1 MARRLTDPESTPG
14 IYSLLGSLVVP
25 RPIGW
30 VSTRSVDG
38 VDNLAPHSFYQL
50 VSTNPPIV
58 MISTMGEKDTARN
71 VKETGEFVVC
81 GSPVSLIE
89 QINIT
94 GIDFEPGI
102 SEFDIAGLTREPS
115 DLVAP
120 FRVAESPYALECRC
134 CDMFEMGNGIV
145 IFGEVVMIAVDESV
159 MDGKAVSMQALNPVA
174 RLGASDW
181 SAIGE
186 IFDVPR
192 MTVAD
197 YEKKYPIT

>member
-1 MARRLTDPESTPG
+1 
-14 IYSLLGSLVVP
+14 
-25 RPIGW
+25 

-38 VDNLAPHSFYQL
+38 IDNLAPHSFYQL

-58 MISTMGEKDTARN
+58 MISTRN

-94 GIDFEPGI
+94 GVDFEAGI

-145 IFGEVVMIAVDESV
+145 IFGEVVMIAVDEAV
-159 MDGKAVSMQALNPVA
+159 MEGRAVSMEALNPVA

-181 SAIGE
+181 SALGE

-197 YEKKYPIT
+197 YEATHRTS

>member
-1 MARRLTDPESTPG
+1 MTRRLTDPASTPG

-94 GIDFEPGI
+94 GVDFEAGI

-145 IFGEVVMIAVDESV
+145 IFGEVVMIAVDEAV
-159 MDGKAVSMQALNPVA
+159 MEGRAVSMEALNPVA

-181 SAIGE
+181 SALGE

-197 YEKKYPIT
+197 YEATHRTS

>member
-1 MARRLTDPESTPG
+1 MTRRLTDPASMPG

-58 MISTMGEKDTARN
+58 MISTMGEK
-71 VKETGEFVVC
+71 TGEFVVC

-94 GIDFEPGI
+94 GVDFEAGA
-102 SEFDIAGLTREPS
+102 SEFEIAGLTREPS
-115 DLVAP
+115 AIVAP

-159 MDGKAVSMQALNPVA
+159 MDGSRVIMDALDPVA

-181 SAIGE
+181 SALGE

-192 MTVAD
+192 MSVDD
-197 YEKKYPIT
+197 YRAKYGSQ

>member
-1 MARRLTDPESTPG
+1 MARRLTDPASMPG

-58 MISTMGEKDTARN
+58 MISTMGEKGTARN
-71 VKETGEFVVC
+71 IKETGEFVVC
-81 GSPVSLIE
+81 GTPVSLIE
-89 QINIT
+89 KVNIT
-94 GIDFEPGI
+94 GVDFESGV
-102 SEFDIAGLTREPS
+102 SEFDIAELTREPS
-115 DLVAP
+115 AAVAP
-120 FRVAESPYALECRC
+120 SRVAESPYALECRC

-159 MDGKAVSMQALNPVA
+159 MDGNRVMMDALDPVA

-181 SAIGE
+181 SALGE

-192 MTVAD
+192 LSVDD
-197 YEKKYPIT
+197 YRAKYGSQ

>member
-1 MARRLTDPESTPG
+1 MTRRLTDPASMPG

-38 VDNLAPHSFYQL
+38 VDNLAPHSFFQL

-71 VKETGEFVVC
+71 IKETGEFVVC
-81 GSPVSLIE
+81 GSTVELIE

-94 GIDFEPGI
+94 GVDFEAGI
-102 SEFDIAGLTREPS
+102 SEFDITGLTREPS

-134 CDMFEMGNGIV
+134 CDMFSMGNGIV
-145 IFGEVVMIAVDESV
+145 IFGEVVMIAVDEQL
-159 MDGKAVSMQALNPVA
+159 MDGNAVSMEALNPVA

-181 SAIGE
+181 SALGE

-192 MTVAD
+192 LSVAD
-197 YEKKYPIT
+197 YQEKYGTR

>member
-1 MARRLTDPESTPG
+1 MSRRLTDPASMPG

-30 VSTRSVDG
+30 VSTRSVEG
-38 VDNLAPHSFYQL
+38 IDNLAPHSFYQL

-71 VKETGEFVVC
+71 IKETGEFVVC
-81 GSPVSLIE
+81 GSAVSLIE

-94 GIDFEPGI
+94 GIDFESGV

-115 DLVAP
+115 EIVTP
-120 FRVAESPYALECRC
+120 SRVAESPYALECRC
-134 CDMFEMGNGIV
+134 TDMFEMGNGIV
-145 IFGEVVMIAVDESV
+145 IFGEVVMIAVDEHV
-159 MDGKAVSMQALNPVA
+159 MDGNVVRMDALNPVA

-181 SAIGE
+181 SALGE

-192 MTVAD
+192 MSVAD
-197 YEKKYPIT
+197 YEAKYGSK

>member
-1 MARRLTDPESTPG
+1 MTRRLTDPASMPG
-14 IYSLLGSLVVP
+14 IYSLLGALVVP

-71 VKETGEFVVC
+71 IKETGEFVVC
-81 GSPVSLIE
+81 GSTVELIE
-89 QINIT
+89 QVNMT
-94 GIDFEPGI
+94 GIDFESGI

-115 DLVAP
+115 EVVAP
-120 FRVAESPYALECRC
+120 SRVAESPYALECRC
-134 CDMFEMGNGIV
+134 TDMFAMGNGIV
-145 IFGEVVMIAVDESV
+145 IFGEVVMIAVDERV
-159 MDGKAVSMQALNPVA
+159 MDGKAVSMEALNPFA

-181 SAIGE
+181 SALGE

-192 MTVAD
+192 LSVAD
-197 YEKKYPIT
+197 YEAKYGAK

>member
-1 MARRLTDPESTPG
+1 MPG
-14 IYSLLGSLVVP
+14 IYSLLGALVVP

-81 GSPVSLIE
+81 GSTMELIE
-89 QINIT
+89 QINLT
-94 GIDFEPGI
+94 GIDFEAGI

-115 DLVAP
+115 DVVAP

-134 CDMFEMGNGIV
+134 TDMFEMGNGIV
-145 IFGEVVMIAVDESV
+145 IFGEVVMIAVDERV
-159 MDGKAVSMQALNPVA
+159 MDDRRVMMSELNPVA

-181 SAIGE
+181 SGLGE
-186 IFDVPR
+186 IIEVPR
-192 MTVAD
+192 LSVAD
-197 YEKKYPIT
+197 YEQRYGAP

>member
-1 MARRLTDPESTPG
+1 MTRRLTDPESTPG

-50 VSTNPPIV
+50 VSTAPPIV

-71 VKETGEFVVC
+71 IKETGEFVVC
-81 GSPVSLIE
+81 GTPVSLIE
-89 QINIT
+89 KVNIT
-94 GIDFEPGI
+94 GVDFEPGV

-115 DLVAP
+115 SHVAP

-159 MDGKAVSMQALNPVA
+159 MDDRRVRMDALDPVA

-181 SAIGE
+181 SALGE

-192 MTVAD
+192 LTVDD
-197 YEKKYPIT
+197 YRAKYGSQ

>member
-1 MARRLTDPESTPG
+1 MTRRTTDPATMPG
-14 IYSLLGSLVVP
+14 IYSLLGALVVP

-81 GSPVSLIE
+81 GSTMELIE
-89 QINIT
+89 QINLT
-94 GIDFEPGI
+94 GIDFEAGI

-115 DLVAP
+115 DVVAP

-134 CDMFEMGNGIV
+134 TDMFEMGNGIV
-145 IFGEVVMIAVDESV
+145 IFGEVVMIAVDERV
-159 MDGKAVSMQALNPVA
+159 MDDRRVMMSELNPVA

-181 SAIGE
+181 SGLGE
-186 IFDVPR
+186 IIEVPR
-192 MTVAD
+192 LSVAD
-197 YEKKYPIT
+197 YEQRYGAP

>member
-1 MARRLTDPESTPG
+1 MTRRLTDPASMPG

-71 VKETGEFVVC
+71 IKETGEFVVC
-81 GSPVSLIE
+81 GSTVELIE

-94 GIDFEPGI
+94 GVDFEAGI
-102 SEFDIAGLTREPS
+102 SEFDITGLTREPS
-115 DLVAP
+115 ELVAP

-134 CDMFEMGNGIV
+134 CDMFSMGNGIV
-145 IFGEVVMIAVDESV
+145 IFGEVVMIAVDERV
-159 MDGKAVSMQALNPVA
+159 MDGNAVSMEELNPVA

-181 SAIGE
+181 SALGE

-192 MTVAD
+192 LSVAD
-197 YEKKYPIT
+197 YQEKYGTR

>member
-1 MARRLTDPESTPG
+1 MTRRLTDPASMPG

-71 VKETGEFVVC
+71 IKETGEFVVC
-81 GSPVSLIE
+81 GSTVELIE
-89 QINIT
+89 QVNMT
-94 GIDFEPGI
+94 GIDFEAGV

-115 DLVAP
+115 DVVAP

-134 CDMFEMGNGIV
+134 TDMFAMGNGIV
-145 IFGEVVMIAVDESV
+145 IFGEVVMIAVDERV
-159 MDGKAVSMQALNPVA
+159 MDGRAVSMDALNPVA

-181 SAIGE
+181 SALGE
-186 IFDVPR
+186 IVDVPR
-192 MTVAD
+192 LSVAD
-197 YEKKYPIT
+197 YEAKYGAK

>member
-1 MARRLTDPESTPG
+1 MARRLTDPATTPG

-30 VSTRSVDG
+30 VSTRSIGG

-81 GSPVSLIE
+81 GSPVTLIE

-102 SEFDIAGLTREPS
+102 SEFEIAGLTREPS

-159 MDGKAVSMQALNPVA
+159 MDGKAVSMQVLNPVA

-197 YEKKYPIT
+197 YEAKYPIN

>member
-1 MARRLTDPESTPG
+1 MTRRLTDPASMPG

-71 VKETGEFVVC
+71 IKETGEFVVC
-81 GSPVSLIE
+81 GSPVELIE

-94 GIDFEPGI
+94 GVDFEAGI
-102 SEFDIAGLTREPS
+102 SEFDVTGLTREPS

-134 CDMFEMGNGIV
+134 CDMFSMGNGIV
-145 IFGEVVMIAVDESV
+145 IFGEVVMIAVDERV
-159 MDGKAVSMQALNPVA
+159 MDGNAVSMEALNPVA

-181 SAIGE
+181 SALGE

-192 MTVAD
+192 LSVAD
-197 YEKKYPIT
+197 YQEKYGTR

>member
-1 MARRLTDPESTPG
+1 
-14 IYSLLGSLVVP
+14 
-25 RPIGW
+25 
-30 VSTRSVDG
+30 
-38 VDNLAPHSFYQL
+38 
-50 VSTNPPIV
+50 
-58 MISTMGEKDTARN
+58 
-71 VKETGEFVVC
+71 VC

-94 GIDFEPGI
+94 GVDFEAGA
-102 SEFDIAGLTREPS
+102 SEFEIAGLTREPS
-115 DLVAP
+115 AIVAP

-159 MDGKAVSMQALNPVA
+159 MDGSRVIMDALDPVA

-181 SAIGE
+181 SALGE

-192 MTVAD
+192 MSVDD
-197 YEKKYPIT
+197 YRAKYGSQ

>member
-1 MARRLTDPESTPG
+1 MTRRLTDPASMPG
-14 IYSLLGSLVVP
+14 IYSLLGALVVP

-71 VKETGEFVVC
+71 IKETGEFVVC
-81 GSPVSLIE
+81 GSTVELIE
-89 QINIT
+89 QVNMT
-94 GIDFEPGI
+94 GIDFESGI

-115 DLVAP
+115 DAVAP
-120 FRVAESPYALECRC
+120 LRVAESPYALECRC
-134 CDMFEMGNGIV
+134 TDMFAMGNGIV
-145 IFGEVVMIAVDESV
+145 IFGEVVMIAVDERV
-159 MDGKAVSMQALNPVA
+159 MNGKSVSMEALNPVA

-181 SAIGE
+181 SALGE

-192 MTVAD
+192 LSVAD
-197 YEKKYPIT
+197 YEAKFGTR

>member
-1 MARRLTDPESTPG
+1 MTRRLTDPASTPG
-14 IYSLLGSLVVP
+14 IYSLLGALVVP

-38 VDNLAPHSFYQL
+38 IDNLAPHSFYQL
-50 VSTNPPIV
+50 VSTDPPIV

-71 VKETGEFVVC
+71 IKETGEFVVC
-81 GSPVSLIE
+81 GTPVSLIE
-89 QINIT
+89 KVNIT
-94 GIDFEPGI
+94 GVDFEPGV
-102 SEFDIAGLTREPS
+102 SEFDVAELTREPS
-115 DLVAP
+115 TNVAP

-159 MDGKAVSMQALNPVA
+159 MDGRRVRMDALDPVA

-181 SAIGE
+181 SALGE

-192 MTVAD
+192 LSVDD
-197 YEKKYPIT
+197 YRAKYGSQ

>member
-1 MARRLTDPESTPG
+1 MARRLTDPASTSG

-38 VDNLAPHSFYQL
+38 IDNLAPHSFYQL

-94 GIDFEPGI
+94 GVDFEAGI

-145 IFGEVVMIAVDESV
+145 IFGEVVMIAVDEAV
-159 MDGKAVSMQALNPVA
+159 MEGRAVSMEALNPVA

-181 SAIGE
+181 SALGE

-197 YEKKYPIT
+197 YEATHRTS

>member
-1 MARRLTDPESTPG
+1 MPG
-14 IYSLLGSLVVP
+14 IYSLLGALVVP

-81 GSPVSLIE
+81 GSTMELIE
-89 QINIT
+89 QINVT
-94 GIDFEPGI
+94 GIDFEAGI
-102 SEFDIAGLTREPS
+102 SEFDVAGLTREPS
-115 DLVAP
+115 DVVAP

-134 CDMFEMGNGIV
+134 TDMFEMGNGIV
-145 IFGEVVMIAVDESV
+145 IFGEVVMIAVDERV
-159 MDGKAVSMQALNPVA
+159 MDDRRVMMSELNPVA

-181 SAIGE
+181 SGLGE
-186 IFDVPR
+186 IVDVPR
-192 MTVAD
+192 LSVAD
-197 YEKKYPIT
+197 YEAKYGTP

>member
-1 MARRLTDPESTPG
+1 MARRLTDPASMPG
-14 IYSLLGSLVVP
+14 IYSLLGALVVP

-71 VKETGEFVVC
+71 IKETGEFVVC
-81 GSPVSLIE
+81 GSTVSLIE
-89 QINIT
+89 KINIT
-94 GIDFEPGI
+94 GVDFEAGV
-102 SEFDIAGLTREPS
+102 SEFEIAGLTREPS
-115 DLVAP
+115 EIIAP

-134 CDMFEMGNGIV
+134 TDMFEMGNGIV
-145 IFGEVVMIAVDESV
+145 IFGEVVMIAVDERV
-159 MDGKAVSMQALNPVA
+159 MNDHHVMMSKLNPVA

-181 SAIGE
+181 SGLGE
-186 IFDVPR
+186 IVDVPR
-192 MTVAD
+192 MSVAD
-197 YEKKYPIT
+197 YEAKYGTP

>member
-1 MARRLTDPESTPG
+1 MTRRLTDPASMPG

-71 VKETGEFVVC
+71 IKETGEFVVC
-81 GSPVSLIE
+81 GSTVELIE

-94 GIDFEPGI
+94 GVDFEAGI
-102 SEFDIAGLTREPS
+102 SEFDITGLTREPS

-120 FRVAESPYALECRC
+120 FRVSESPYALECRC
-134 CDMFEMGNGIV
+134 CDMFSMGNGIV
-145 IFGEVVMIAVDESV
+145 IFGEVVMIAVDEQV
-159 MDGKAVSMQALNPVA
+159 MDGNAVSMEALNPVA

-181 SAIGE
+181 SALGE

-192 MTVAD
+192 LSVAD
-197 YEKKYPIT
+197 YQEKYGTR

>member
-1 MARRLTDPESTPG
+1 MTRRLTDPASMPG

-30 VSTRSVDG
+30 VSTRSVEG

-71 VKETGEFVVC
+71 IKETGEFVVC
-81 GSPVSLIE
+81 GTPVSLIE
-89 QINIT
+89 KVNIT
-94 GIDFEPGI
+94 GVDFEPGV
-102 SEFDIAGLTREPS
+102 SEFEIAHLTREPS
-115 DLVAP
+115 AAVAP
-120 FRVAESPYALECRC
+120 SRVAESPYALECRC

-159 MDGKAVSMQALNPVA
+159 MDGNRVMMEALEPVA
-174 RLGASDW
+174 RLGGSDW
-181 SAIGE
+181 SALGE

-192 MTVAD
+192 MSVDD
-197 YEKKYPIT
+197 YRAKYGSQ

>member
-1 MARRLTDPESTPG
+1 MSRRLTDPASTSG

-38 VDNLAPHSFYQL
+38 IDNLAPHSFYQL

-94 GIDFEPGI
+94 GVDFEAGI

-145 IFGEVVMIAVDESV
+145 IFGEVVMIAVDEAV
-159 MDGKAVSMQALNPVA
+159 MEGRAVSMEALNPVA

-181 SAIGE
+181 SALGE

-197 YEKKYPIT
+197 YEATHRTS

>member
-1 MARRLTDPESTPG
+1 
-14 IYSLLGSLVVP
+14 
-25 RPIGW
+25 

-38 VDNLAPHSFYQL
+38 IDNLAPHSFYQL

-94 GIDFEPGI
+94 GVDFEAGI

-145 IFGEVVMIAVDESV
+145 IFGEVVMIAVDEAV
-159 MDGKAVSMQALNPVA
+159 MEGRAVSMEALNPVA

-181 SAIGE
+181 SALGE

-197 YEKKYPIT
+197 YEATHRTS

>member
-1 MARRLTDPESTPG
+1 MSRRLTDPATTSG

-50 VSTNPPIV
+50 VSTSPPIV
-58 MISTMGEKDTARN
+58 MISPMGEKDTARN

-81 GSPVSLIE
+81 GSTMELIE
-89 QINIT
+89 KINLT
-94 GIDFEPGI
+94 GIDFDAGI
-102 SEFDIAGLTREPS
+102 SEFDVAGLTREPS

-134 CDMFEMGNGIV
+134 TDMFEMGNGIV
-145 IFGEVVMIAVDESV
+145 IFGEVVMIAVDERV
-159 MDGKAVSMQALNPVA
+159 MDDRRVMMTELNPVA

-181 SAIGE
+181 SGLGE
-186 IFDVPR
+186 IVDVPR
-192 MTVAD
+192 MSVAD
-197 YEKKYPIT
+197 YEAKYGSP